1 VARKVRKPTDTV
13 HLKLRLSELLRR
25 QLVREAKRDQVSLNT
40 LIITVLERE
49 LFNRVADPNAVAAY
63 TILNS
68 LNDDVLE
75 KLLGIVQIELADDLA
90 GLPRAR
96 ARRRERTNDQET

>member
-13 HLKLRLSELLRR
+13 QLKLRFPERLRR
-25 QLVREAKRDQVSLNT
+25 QLVHEAKRDQVSLNT

-49 LFNRVADPNAVAAY
+49 LFKRIADPNAVAAY

-68 LNDDVLE
+68 LNEDVLK
-75 KLLGIVQIELADDLA
+75 KLIGIVQVELAFDDDLA
-90 GLPRAR
+90 GLPRAQ
-96 ARRRERTNDQET
+96 ARRRGDDK